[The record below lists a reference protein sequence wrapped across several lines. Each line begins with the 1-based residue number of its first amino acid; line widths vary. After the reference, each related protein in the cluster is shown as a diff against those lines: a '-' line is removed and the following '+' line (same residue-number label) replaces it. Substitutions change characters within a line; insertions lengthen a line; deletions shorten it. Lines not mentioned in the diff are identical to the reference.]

1 MSAGD
6 VDPRFGSV
14 KLSNVSPF
22 SYSLIQPDGKLVVNS
37 TRYNI
42 DGSLDQS
49 FGVNG
54 TADLSSIVG
63 RGVSTVTAVAQQ
75 PDGKILIS
83 TGYDPALLVSGSAAQ
98 APYLV
103 RLNTDGS
110 IDTAFTQNTRQN
122 NAGASS
128 LIVVQPDGTISTVG
142 NGVTRY
148 NSDGTLLSSA
158 SGGGIGRFAATQS
171 DGKIVTANYGTGSDG
186 NEKLTLIRY
195 NVNGTIDTTFNGTGV
210 ATAPGVANFRVT
222 NITVTP
228 DNKIVVAGANPG
240 NDNRPVDSNPETLL
254 IKYNTNGTVD
264 NSFGTN
270 GIVNTGLRD
279 ARFNNF
285 SNGLVVQPDGKILAS
300 GGKNTVQTSAT
311 VLDGQPISVLQR
323 YNTNGTLDQTFGDNG
338 VSQIDNS
345 GKFLKIQGDGDI
357 LSLDYISGKLT
368 RYASSGT
375 APLDRIY
382 SGDADSNIIAGG
394 RGNDVLRGGA
404 GNDTIFG
411 GVGNDTIDGEDGN
424 DILRGE
430 AGEDKLYGANGDD
443 SILGGDGRDF
453 LHGGYGNDTLS
464 GDANDDFLIG
474 DLGNDLLIG
483 DSLNTTLNGGN
494 DTIFGGDGLDTLQ
507 GLAGN
512 DILDGENG
520 NDFLDGGSGNDSIY
534 GANGNDTLLGGD
546 GNDYLN
552 GGYDN
557 DLLVG
562 GAGDDILVGDQG
574 ADTLTGGLGKDI
586 FQLTNAQNGLFDR
599 ITDFVVGTD
608 KISLSR
614 SSFSALNTVSF
625 NGLSPIVGILDLK
638 LQLAVVG
645 STPAVDTSNSLFV
658 YNTADRSLTYN
669 ENGTAIGL
677 GSGGIIA
684 KLDGTVTLSGDD
696 FLITN

>member
-42 DGSLDQS
+42 DGSLDLT

-63 RGVSTVTAVAQQ
+63 RGFYTVTAVAQQ

-83 TGYDPALLVSGSAAQ
+83 TGYDPALLVSTSAAQ
-98 APYLV
+98 APYLI

-122 NAGASS
+122 NAGESS
-128 LIVVQPDGTISTVG
+128 LIVVQPDGTISTVV

-148 NSDGTLLSSA
+148 NSDGTLLSPRSTVP
-158 SGGGIGRFAATQS
+158 GGTGRFAAVQS
-171 DGKIVTANYGTGSDG
+171 DGKIVTADYVEGSNG
-186 NEKLTLIRY
+186 SSTLLLIRY
-195 NVNGTIDTTFNGTGV
+195 NVNGTLDRTFNGTGIATTPNV
-210 ATAPGVANFRVT
+210 ASFRVT
-222 NITVTP
+222 NITVSP
-228 DNKIVVAGANPG
+228 DNKIVVAGAGPVVTSS
-240 NDNRPVDSNPETLL
+240 NDSKTLL

-357 LSLDYISGKLT
+357 LSLDYISGNLT

-375 APLDRIY
+375 VPLDRIY
-382 SGDADSNIIAGG
+382 SGDADSNIIVGG

-430 AGEDKLYGANGDD
+430 AGEDKIYGANGDD

-483 DSLNTTLNGGN
+483 DSLDTTLNGGN

-520 NDFLDGGSGNDSIY
+520 NDSLEGGLGNDNIY
-534 GANGNDTLLGGD
+534 GANGNDTLIGGD

-557 DLLVG
+557 DSLVG

-614 SSFSALNTVSF
+614 SSFSALSTLAGTS
-625 NGLSPIVGILDLK
+625 LDLK
-638 LQLAVVG
+638 LEFAVVG
-645 STPAVDTSNSLFV
+645 SAPAAETSNALIV

-669 ENGTAIGL
+669 PNGTAVGL

-696 FLITN
+696 FQITN